1 MYQEQNKWEQI
12 KGAARLSWGKLT
24 DDDFNRAEGSIERLY
39 GIIHLRF
46 GDTREHIKA
55 KLDAP
60 SLGNNKEAS
69 KTTHA
74 SSDNNSAAP
83 QTKPAMPEL
92 GNTRD
97 VNQAREGRLEV
108 QLAQWGAALDELVV
122 KVKQAGGVKADDR
135 QHLEE
140 LKLKYHAAQLK
151 FEELKAAGSEKWAG
165 LADELELAWS
175 ELELAFKKLTN

>member
-1 MYQEQNKWEQI
+1 MADRQD
-12 KGAARLSWGKLT
+12 GAL
-24 DDDFNRAEGSIERLY
+24 I
-39 GIIHLRF
+39 
-46 GDTREHIKA
+46 
-55 KLDAP
+55 
-60 SLGNNKEAS
+60 
-69 KTTHA
+69 
-74 SSDNNSAAP
+74 
-83 QTKPAMPEL
+83 
-92 GNTRD
+92 
-97 VNQAREGRLEV
+97 V

-140 LKLKYHAAQLK
+140 LKLK